1 MANKNI
7 RQLKITPIYLW
18 RPVILLP
25 LLVFILIL
33 VTYLIYNNYTV
44 DQANRLR
51 NLALEEDKLKSELSL
66 KYGQVKSVPLF
77 INKMKDLGQLESQ
90 VSQRFPNTEELSLVL
105 IQINQVAEDT
115 NVNITNFSPKN
126 LNKVEL
132 VGGNKTGNIM
142 TETYNLNL
150 NANYIDFVNFIFQ
163 LSKLARLTEVTN
175 VNMAR
180 VDDNKINVN
189 LDIKIFYSRK

>member
-7 RQLKITPIYLW
+7 RQIKITPIYLW

-51 NLALEEDKLKSELSL
+51 NLVLEEDKLKSELSL

-77 INKMKDLGQLESQ
+77 INKMKDLRQLESQ
-90 VSQRFPNTEELSLVL
+90 VSQRFPNSEELSLVL

-115 NVNITNFSPKN
+115 NVNITSFSPKN

-150 NANYIDFVNFIFQ
+150 SANYIDFVNFIFQ